1 MSVPDD
7 ISDAAMLSRL
17 AACDLSAAERVHGK
31 LMAAE
36 DVSEIA
42 ELGRTYQRFARSLRQ
57 TLALKSRFQREQA
70 QAEKD
75 AQPPPAPPGGLLV
88 ARRVRDV
95 RAAVLRV
102 IWDEAESEDAA
113 LDLEETLDALISLE
127 RLADSFCA
135 EPLDDQVARLCLTL
149 DLTPDGAE
157 TWRDLPDPASP
168 DATATEPGWRS
179 SG

>member
-7 ISDAAMLSRL
+7 ISDEEMLARL

-57 TLALKSRFQREQA
+57 TLALKSRFKRELEQA
-70 QAEKD
+70 ARQGLPK
-75 AQPPPAPPGGLLV
+75 PPPPGGLAV

-95 RAAVLRV
+95 RAAVVRV
-102 IWDEAESEDAA
+102 IWDEAEREERADFEEQ
-113 LDLEETLDALISLE
+113 LDDLISVE
-127 RLADSFCA
+127 RMLDTFAA
-135 EPLDDQVARLCLTL
+135 EPLDDQVARLCLSL
-149 DLTPDGAE
+149 DLSPEGAE
-157 TWRDLPDPASP
+157 GWRNLPDPQSP
-168 DATATEPGWRS
+168 EGDVPEPYWRG

>member
-36 DVSEIA
+36 EVSEIA

-57 TLALKSRFQREQA
+57 TLALKARFQREQA
-70 QAEKD
+70 QDAKD
-75 AQPPPAPPGGLLV
+75 NAAKEPPPGGRLV

-95 RAAVLRV
+95 RAAVVRV

-113 LDLEETLDALISLE
+113 LETEETLDALVSLE

-135 EPLDDQVARLCLTL
+135 EPLDDQVARLCLSL
-149 DLTPDGAE
+149 DLSPDGAE
-157 TWRDLPDPASP
+157 AWRNLPDPSAPDDAS
-168 DATATEPGWRS
+168 AKPGWRS
-179 SG
+179 SA